1 MEDTDPARRSGRRKG
16 YHDGHV
22 QGHWQGQ
29 ESRLGTEL
37 SPRVEQRKGSPNK
50 AKTHGKA
57 MKESWE
63 TAPGAQ
69 PQGWDGGGDVE
80 DEDGDQ

>member
-1 MEDTDPARRSGRRKG
+1 MMAMCKATGRDRKI
-16 YHDGHV
+16 V
-22 QGHWQGQ
+22 LALNSAQGW
-29 ESRLGTEL
+29 
-37 SPRVEQRKGSPNK
+37 RKGSPNK

-57 MKESWE
+57 IKESWE

-80 DEDGDQ
+80 DEAGDQ